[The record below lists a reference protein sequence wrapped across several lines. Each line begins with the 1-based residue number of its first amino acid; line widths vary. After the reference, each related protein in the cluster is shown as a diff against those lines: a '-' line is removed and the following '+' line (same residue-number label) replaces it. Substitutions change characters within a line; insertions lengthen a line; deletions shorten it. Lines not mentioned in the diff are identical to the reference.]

1 MRLRLVLLS
10 RDEQLTQRRA
20 DAGEPLELDGAEAVG
35 TLRRAAAEALAL
47 EEADVRL
54 VDYFQERRHGALS
67 DMSATLDGARLCD
80 GQHVL
85 VEHMHSGEWPEAE
98 QAEEIDDLFG
108 GAGAGWG
115 AIETAAGSSS
125 PAGSAAA
132 AEEGGPLD
140 GSGGVPEHSGKV
152 GLSNLGN
159 TCFMASMLQSLAAV
173 APLREYF
180 TSGAYERELNAE
192 NRDGTQGQL
201 ARSYAVRLCR
211 RSHRAAGG
219 PGGPHA
225 RPAVL
230 TSAPAA
236 R

>member
-1 MRLRLVLLS
+1 M
-10 RDEQLTQRRA
+10 T
-20 DAGEPLELDGAEAVG
+20 
-35 TLRRAAAEALAL
+35 AL
-47 EEADVRL
+47 
-54 VDYFQERRHGALS
+54 
-67 DMSATLDGARLCD
+67 
-80 GQHVL
+80 
-85 VEHMHSGEWPEAE
+85 HMHSGEWPEPE

-211 RSHRAAGG
+211 RSRRAVGG